1 MNWFYWA
8 LLGMCS
14 YWLYALYKAMAA
26 ARESRR
32 REMMVMLRLLACGA
46 GLSALSCVFRLF
58 DAAEAHRYSPGGF
71 VCSIAGSAA
80 LWLGWVRLP
89 KAMAERSELQ
99 PATSEEVQLR
109 NVEPDA
115 VLGDNGGICHKPLSG
130 LTYLVFK
137 NAEMECQKRGMTEI
151 DTDHLLLGLLNERC
165 GICRR
170 IVTNILHEDVDIR
183 NVLSKS
189 IPDEETARELSTPY
203 VSSSRDAQHLT
214 VAVSR
219 RAMQALEYAGQEAH
233 RFKSPCIRTEHLFLG
248 VLLTGT
254 GVGTITLFQHGV
266 TVEAVRNQ
274 TMRLHTAHS
283 VSMK

>member
-8 LLGMCS
+8 MLGMCS

-32 REMMVMLRLLACGA
+32 REMLAMLRLLACGA
-46 GLSALSCVFRLF
+46 GLSALSCIFRLV
-58 DAAEAHRYSPGGF
+58 DVAEAHRYSLGGF
-71 VCSIAGSAA
+71 ACSVAGSAA
-80 LWLGWVRLP
+80 LWLGWIRMP
-89 KAMAERSELQ
+89 KAMAERAEIQL
-99 PATSEEVQLR
+99 ATSNEVQLR
-109 NVEPDA
+109 DVEPDA

-137 NAEMECQKRGMTEI
+137 NAEIECQKRGMTEI

-183 NVLSKS
+183 SALSKS
-189 IPDEETARELSTPY
+189 ILNKETVQELSTPRA
-203 VSSSRDAQHLT
+203 SSSMDTQHLT

-219 RAMQALEYAGQEAH
+219 RAMLALEYAGQEAH

-254 GVGTITLFQHGV
+254 GDGTITLFQHGV
-266 TVEAVRNQ
+266 TVDAVRNQ